1 MGVVSDEPRD
11 TDPLGEFFNVKP
23 FVLPLGIEIIG
34 RERGAL
40 EPAPGGI
47 PPYMKPS
54 PGIERNPYSD
64 TIDELLGNGSPA
76 EPELDSWAPLNLG
89 ELQER
94 PQIRP
99 TLGEVG
105 LAYPG
110 KRHVFSGPQE
120 SAKTLAAY
128 AIALEVIRAG
138 QRVVVIDFEMGRWDA
153 RDRFKELGADD
164 AELGQLFYVE
174 PEEKATHARIAVLVA
189 LEPGLVIIDAAAG
202 AYDLQE
208 LDDNKRQDV
217 ERFTSIYVRDFW
229 RAEIAT
235 IVLDHVIKN
244 KEGRGSYAIGSERK
258 VGGADVH
265 LGFEAIVPVKR
276 GSSGIYKI
284 TTHKDRGGWLERGRL
299 ADLHLKSDPD
309 THRISW
315 SLEQAEHVPDGEAW
329 RPTHLMEAVSVY
341 LEACPEPVS
350 RKTIEE
356 NVTGKRDYIRKAIDA
371 LISDD
376 SATETVGARGAR
388 LVSSSGSYRAPQ
400 AAVDEDEIERLLA
413 KHADDLGPS

>member
-1 MGVVSDEPRD
+1 M
-11 TDPLGEFFNVKP
+11 
-23 FVLPLGIEIIG
+23 
-34 RERGAL
+34 
-40 EPAPGGI
+40 
-47 PPYMKPS
+47 
-54 PGIERNPYSD
+54 
-64 TIDELLGNGSPA
+64 
-76 EPELDSWAPLNLG
+76 
-89 ELQER
+89 
-94 PQIRP
+94 
-99 TLGEVG
+99 
-105 LAYPG
+105 
-110 KRHVFSGPQE
+110 
-120 SAKTLAAY
+120 
-128 AIALEVIRAG
+128 
-138 QRVVVIDFEMGRWDA
+138 
-153 RDRFKELGADD
+153 
-164 AELGQLFYVE
+164 
-174 PEEKATHARIAVLVA
+174 
-189 LEPGLVIIDAAAG
+189 IIDAAAG

-265 LGFEAIVPVKR
+265 LGFEAIVPIKR

-299 ADLHLKSDPD
+299 ADLHLKSDPA

-341 LEACPEPVS
+341 LEACPEAVS

-356 NVTGKRDYIRKAIDA
+356 NVTGKRDYIRKAIDS
-371 LISDD
+371 LVSDG
-376 SATETVGARGAR
+376 AANETIGARGAR
-388 LVSSSGSYRAPQ
+388 LVSSSSSYRAPQ
-400 AAVDEDEIERLLA
+400 GEAVVDEDEIERLLE
-413 KHADDLGPS
+413 KYDEELG